1 MNEESR
7 IHLSNQ
13 KALIENL
20 NIQLM
25 DEITN
30 FKLNRENDIL
40 KIINRFLRDKN
51 DLNNEISQ
59 IFDLNI

>member
-1 MNEESR
+1 M
-7 IHLSNQ
+7 SNQ
-13 KALIENL
+13 KILIENL

-40 KIINRFLRDKN
+40 KIINRFFKDKT

-59 IFDLNI
+59 IFDMNK